1 MRALLQIATALV
13 LTVVMA
19 VSAAAAGYAH
29 GQPRVAGHIVICAG
43 DQIVTLAVGED
54 GQPVETPH
62 HCPDCVVKLAA
73 VLAVAPTL
81 VRDLPLGRTLDALP
95 MRQVA
100 ATSPVL
106 GKRARAPP
114 VMV

>member
-1 MRALLQIATALV
+1 MRAFVQTLNALLLAMTL
-13 LTVVMA
+13 A

-43 DQIVTLAVGED
+43 DRIVTLAVGED

-62 HCPDCVVKLAA
+62 HCPDCVAKLAA

-95 MRQVA
+95 VRQVA

-114 VMV
+114 ATV